1 MKKKIVSILMTLMMA
16 LSLLP
21 VSSFATDTPTF
32 KNVTAAVTD
41 ANSVTIKGQVES
53 GAPGD
58 KVITLR
64 IVDSQSRDILADQVT
79 TTGNFTF
86 GAYQLAAGKYDY
98 YLGGIGQTS
107 KYSFA
112 LGQVATPVPTP
123 TPVPEPTPTPV
134 QQEVTSGQT
143 VTLTTAPVAITI
155 PAGVSNAKL
164 QVAAVD
170 QSANTAVLPLVNV
183 QAQTPQGQ
191 VQVTI
196 PEGTTVTG
204 PAGWDG
210 TITLPVLLAN
220 NSVNLS
226 NGSVNTVVE
235 VGVPEVPLTFTKA
248 VRVLLP
254 GQAGKSAAY
263 IRGNNPPVEITKV
276 LSADDQDIANG
287 ELADNEEGKIDVGAD
302 LVIWT
307 KHFTKFIAYTPTI
320 NGGFDSDNNG
330 STGNGSN
337 SGRRGSS
344 GGGSSNSSVVEPG
357 STTEEKGTDVVNV
370 ALTDIT
376 GHWAQSTISQ
386 MVAKGV
392 AKGYPDGT
400 FRPNNNITRAEFAVM
415 LVRAFQLEAK
425 EGKVFEDTANH
436 WAKQDIATAVSYGI
450 ANGYNATT
458 FGPNDLITRE
468 QMAAMVVKAAKL
480 TSVTEEISFADKLS
494 ISAWAKESIA
504 TATKYGIMKGYLDN
518 TVRPKAN
525 ATRAEAVTVIF
536 NALK

>member
-1 MKKKIVSILMTLMMA
+1 MKKKILSIIMTLMMA

-21 VSSFATDTPTF
+21 VSSFAADTPTF
-32 KNVTAAVTD
+32 KNVAADITG
-41 ANSVTIKGQVES
+41 ATTVTIKGQVE
-53 GAPGD
+53 GTTGE

-79 TTGNFTF
+79 TTGNFSF
-86 GAYQLAAGKYDY
+86 GAYKLVAGDYNY
-98 YLGGIGQTS
+98 YLGGIGQTN
-107 KYSFA
+107 KYNFT
-112 LGQVATPVPTP
+112 LGQIAPPTP
-123 TPVPEPTPTPV
+123 I

-170 QSANTAVLPLVNV
+170 QSSNTAVLPLVNV

-191 VQVTI
+191 VKVTI

-204 PAGWDG
+204 PTGWDG
-210 TITLPVLLAN
+210 TINLPVLLAN

-226 NGSVNTVVE
+226 NGSVSTVVE
-235 VGVPEVPLTFTKA
+235 VGAHDVPLTFNNA

-276 LSADDQDIANG
+276 LSADDQATANS
-287 ELADNEEGKIDVGAD
+287 ELADNEDGKIDVGSD

-307 KHFTKFIAYTPTI
+307 KHFTKFIAYTR
-320 NGGFDSDNNG
+320 NVNNNSNSSDND
-330 STGNGSN
+330 
-337 SGRRGSS
+337 SS
-344 GGGSSNSSVVEPG
+344 SSNSDSNVVQPG
-357 STTEEKGTDVVNV
+357 STTEEKGTDQVNI

-376 GHWAQSTISQ
+376 GHWAQNTISQ

-425 EGKVFEDTANH
+425 EGKVFGDTANH

-480 TSVTEEISFADKLS
+480 ISATEETSFADKLS
-494 ISAWAKESIA
+494 ISAWAKEAIA
-504 TATKYGIMKGYLDN
+504 TSTKYGIMKGYPDN